1 MALVNILA
9 QSSNSIN
16 WEYLLKKI
24 SVLDLS
30 HIEIFPIP
38 KELGF
43 EMDCIGINV
52 HRGYT
57 DRRVVI
63 SELKQA
69 INCLI
74 PFELTFIELYDG
86 IEIVPGNIDTIFNGL
101 LAS

>member
-1 MALVNILA
+1 MAIVNILA
-9 QSSNSIN
+9 QSSYSIN
-16 WEYLLKKI
+16 WEEI
-24 SVLDLS
+24 LDKYSILTLP
-30 HIEIFPIP
+30 HVEIFPIP

-43 EMDCIGINV
+43 EQDCIWINV
-52 HRGYT
+52 HRGYS
-57 DRRVVI
+57 DRKVVI

-86 IEIVPGNIDTIFNGL
+86 IEIVSGNIDTIFNGL